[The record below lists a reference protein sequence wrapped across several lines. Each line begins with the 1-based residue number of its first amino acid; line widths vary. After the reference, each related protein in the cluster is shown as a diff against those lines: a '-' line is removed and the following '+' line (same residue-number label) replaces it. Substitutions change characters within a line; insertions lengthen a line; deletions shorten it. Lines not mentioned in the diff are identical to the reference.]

1 MMCMLAHLL
10 QQEHDKGRHGSEQAS
25 LEHVGGELDP
35 RQVVRVRYA
44 RGEITQE
51 ELQQILEVLD
61 QTEQH
66 AVRAR

>member
-44 RGEITQE
+44 RGEITAE
-51 ELQQILEVLD
+51 ELQQLLGVLD
-61 QTEQH
+61 QTEQQ
-66 AVRAR
+66 AVGSR

>member
-10 QQEHDKGRHGSEQAS
+10 QQEHDQGRHGSEDAS
-25 LEHVGGELDP
+25 LEQVGGELDP

-51 ELQQILEVLD
+51 ELQQMLGVLD
-61 QTEQH
+61 QTEQR
-66 AVRAR
+66 AVAS

>member
-10 QQEHDKGRHGSEQAS
+10 QQEHDKGRHGSEHAS
-25 LEHVGGELDP
+25 PEHVDGELDP

-51 ELQQILEVLD
+51 ELQQILGILN
-61 QTEQH
+61 QTEQP
-66 AVRAR
+66 AVGSR

>member
-10 QQEHDKGRHGSEQAS
+10 QQEHDQGRHGSEQAG

-51 ELQQILEVLD
+51 ELQQMLGVLD

-66 AVRAR
+66 AVGAR